1 MEAAHVAERVQVQ
14 QKREIEKNQELTVA
28 GAILHARS
36 GHLRGRLCP
45 NRGSGNARTDK
56 NNVDV
61 TVEDDLLTVEGRLDF
76 SKYEGMQPVY
86 SEYNIGNYRRSFSL
100 SNKIDQTK
108 ISADMSDGVLTV
120 TLPKSEAAKAK
131 RIAIG

>member
-1 MEAAHVAERVQVQ
+1 MPAADIFEADSA
-14 QKREIEKNQELTVA
+14 LTVVLEMP
-28 GAILHARS
+28 GV
-36 GHLRGRLCP
+36 
-45 NRGSGNARTDK
+45 DK
-56 NNVDV
+56 ANVDV
-61 TVEDDLLTVEGRLDF
+61 TVEDDVLTVEGRLDF

-100 SNKIDQTK
+100 SNKIDQAK

-120 TLPKSEAAKAK
+120 TLPKAEAAKAK